1 VGLFNEIVNTKTRIF
16 GFTGYGLGGAFENEA
31 GITPGS
37 ITNGYIPNVNGSGLQ
52 NVLLSYFSDIHYG
65 YKNKYFLNV
74 GARRDGS
81 SRFGVNKRYA
91 NFGSIGAS
99 WIVSDEAFM
108 SSLKNTVFNELK
120 FKISYGSAG
129 NQEGIGS
136 FESREL
142 FGRAVYNGVS
152 GLTQIQ
158 LAKEDLQW
166 ERKTTFN
173 TGIEFSTLK
182 GRLRGAFEYY
192 NAITSD
198 LFLNRQLSR
207 TTGYGAII
215 SNIGELQNQGVE
227 ASFDGDLINTKNFTW
242 RANVSFTYNKNR
254 IKKLVGDQPE
264 IISGLSINRVGESIN
279 SIFVVPYAGVN
290 PENGNQQFLDKDGK
304 ITEVYD
310 PADRQIVGSYEA
322 PYFGGFGS
330 SLNYKGFEV
339 SAFFSFVTGNKIYN
353 NDRSNVE
360 YAQYL
365 YDNLSADLVR
375 EWRNPGDVTD
385 IPGANANF
393 ESGTTHFV
401 ESGNFL
407 RLRNASVS
415 YSLPARWVSAAKLR
429 SARLFVQGQNLITWT
444 KFRGFDPEISSGSL
458 TGAQYPAL
466 RTVTLGLNVTF

>member
-1 VGLFNEIVNTKTRIF
+1 
-16 GFTGYGLGGAFENEA
+16 
-31 GITPGS
+31 
-37 ITNGYIPNVNGSGLQ
+37 
-52 NVLLSYFSDIHYG
+52 
-65 YKNKYFLNV
+65 
-74 GARRDGS
+74 
-81 SRFGVNKRYA
+81 
-91 NFGSIGAS
+91 
-99 WIVSDEAFM
+99 
-108 SSLKNTVFNELK
+108 
-120 FKISYGSAG
+120 
-129 NQEGIGS
+129 
-136 FESREL
+136 
-142 FGRAVYNGVS
+142 
-152 GLTQIQ
+152 
-158 LAKEDLQW
+158 
-166 ERKTTFN
+166 
-173 TGIEFSTLK
+173 
-182 GRLRGAFEYY
+182 
-192 NAITSD
+192 
-198 LFLNRQLSR
+198 
-207 TTGYGAII
+207 
-215 SNIGELQNQGVE
+215 
-227 ASFDGDLINTKNFTW
+227 
-242 RANVSFTYNKNR
+242 
-254 IKKLVGDQPE
+254 
-264 IISGLSINRVGESIN
+264 
-279 SIFVVPYAGVN
+279 VPYAGVN